1 MGLLKRGIYKSVE
14 ELRSSL
20 LCMSDTLR
28 NSSFIKCDA
37 SLWRALYTTFAVS
50 SSFSCSTISQP
61 SSCISGSEGSLKQL
75 FVATLETRFYSFFVT
90 FVG

>member
-20 LCMSDTLR
+20 LCVSDTLR
-28 NSSFIKCDA
+28 NSSFIKCGA

-50 SSFSCSTISQP
+50 SSISCSTISQP
-61 SSCISGSEGSLKQL
+61 SSCISGSEGSSKQL
-75 FVATLETRFYSFFVT
+75 LLLLLKLDFIVFL
-90 FVG
+90 